1 MPKSRQRWVLKRSNS
16 TKLPGS
22 RSWSTRSRAVSLP
35 SAWRLA
41 RRSSPPPS
49 SASRF
54 RRSSSARFSL
64 MPMRWIFRRETWSL
78 VCAPWKFKV
87 ARVDSADMP
96 RRRTPSQSSGDFG
109 RCLRRCGHRND
120 IERDQALP
128 AGRPPCED
136 RSLAVH
142 CSMHMYSMRPSPE
155 SRASVTRRSLRR
167 REEDENPQL
176 LGDRVKPMG
185 HPRRREDDAA
195 RLHPAVLVAHANGRS
210 AADDVIDLVLS
221 VRLLRIDAA
230 SREDVQADAEGGP
243 AEEFEIELA
252 ALHALAVEVGEFEG
266 VHGVET
272 FASRA

>member
-1 MPKSRQRWVLKRSNS
+1 MPKSRQRWVLKRSSS

-64 MPMRWIFRRETWSL
+64 MPMRWIFRREGESL
-78 VCAPWKFKV
+78 VCAPREFKV
-87 ARVDSADMP
+87 ARVDAA
-96 RRRTPSQSSGDFG
+96 G
-109 RCLRRCGHRND
+109 
-120 IERDQALP
+120 P
-128 AGRPPCED
+128 ASET
-136 RSLAVH
+136 A
-142 CSMHMYSMRPSPE
+142 SPD
-155 SRASVTRRSLRR
+155 SRASITRRALRR

-185 HPRRREDDAA
+185 HPRRHEDDAA
-195 RLHPAVLVAHANGRS
+195 RLHLAVLVAHANGRS
-210 AADDVIDLVLS
+210 AGDDVIDLVLP
-221 VRLLRIDAA
+221 VRLLRSDAA
-230 SREDVQADAEGGP
+230 SRADVQADAEGGR
-243 AEEFEIELA
+243 AKEFEIELA
-252 ALHALAVEVGEFEG
+252 ALDALAVEVGEFEG

-272 FASRA
+272 FASRATQRQASTCAIHSPK